1 MEKIDK
7 DLCPWVAYIPV
18 GGNKQGANWISELYI
33 MLESGEFVEKKLK
46 RKGKKLKGEMQ
57 FYLSG

>member
-33 MLESGEFVEKKLK
+33 MLESGEFVEKN
-46 RKGKKLKGEMQ
+46 
-57 FYLSG
+57 